1 MVMLMTY
8 NKVED
13 KYRLYRTVHEII
25 HPTISKKNISNY
37 RIVLEDNLSPLLI
50 FYPNKV
56 SKIDKIIIYIPE
68 DPKITKPSNKNDF
81 CKDLAIKTGTL
92 IISLDY
98 DELTYRNLYI
108 LAKKTIKYLI
118 TKLKEEGVET
128 SNIIL
133 MGASSGANI
142 IANIKCKNK
151 KILFYPP
158 VGGKYKKMLEEN
170 EIYYRANLIS
180 NLKTYFSAY
189 SKSENKIFP
198 LLNENYKNNSKCL
211 IIIGTS
217 DPLYKENKEFFKIC
231 KNRSKILE
239 LELVNHGFLNTLD
252 EEIYK
257 IVIDN
262 IKIFL

>member
-1 MVMLMTY
+1 MTY
-8 NKVED
+8 DKNED
-13 KYRLYRTVHEII
+13 KYKLYRTVHEII

-50 FYPNKV
+50 FYPSKV
-56 SKIDKIIIYIPE
+56 SKIDKIIIYLHG
-68 DPKITKPSNKNDF
+68 DPKITKCSNNNDF
-81 CKDLAIKTGTL
+81 CKDLAIKTSSL

-98 DELTYRNLYI
+98 DELTYRNLYN
-108 LAKKTIKYLI
+108 LAKRTIKYLME
-118 TKLKEEGVET
+118 KLKEENIT
-128 SNIIL
+128 DSNIVL
-133 MGASSGANI
+133 MGDSSGANI
-142 IANIKCKNK
+142 ISNIKCKNK

-170 EIYYRANLIS
+170 KNYYNTNFIS
-180 NLKTYFSAY
+180 NLETYFSVY

-198 LLNENYKNNSKCL
+198 LLNKDYINESKCL
-211 IIIGTS
+211 IIVGTS
-217 DPLYKENKEFFKIC
+217 DPLYKENIEFYKLC

-239 LELVNHGFLNTLD
+239 LELLNHGFLKMLD

-257 IVIDN
+257 IIIDN